1 MKIDYFRS
9 SAFPAALKAL
19 FKELKVPMNYV
30 SDEPTTAKEI
40 LTRTYKDNGTF
51 ELIDEVYFTGMV
63 DDAAF
68 DDVKGLDVKDIKS
81 DYDGLLVFGIT
92 LKERPNGLLP
102 TRSQL
107 AEIAR
112 AFNRQ
117 FFYTPVIV
125 VFKYNG
131 NNSEYLAFANTE
143 RLTYKQEW
151 REGEK
156 AGKVTLLRDIDI
168 LNPHRGHEDILS
180 ELCIPTSGSKAVD
193 SFAKIYAYWQ
203 EVFSVSIL
211 NKKFYKELS
220 DWYFWAVKQVTYPN
234 QPTAKEAYEKGA
246 KLEDLIQQH
255 KATNVIRLLTRL
267 LFTWFIKEKKLIP
280 EALFDLDS
288 LQDDILKEISPD
300 HEGQLF
306 ADANKGS
313 VYYKAILQNLFFATL
328 NCPIESGGLDNRTR
342 GFRGD
347 GYGTHRGIDYLMR
360 YKKYFK
366 DPEGFLKMMNDTVPF
381 LNGGLFEC
389 LDNKYENVYLD
400 GFSDQMTKGEQLVV
414 PDYLFFGATEEVDLS
429 AEYGVKNSSTKK
441 AAVKGLINILKSYK
455 FTVTENTPIE
465 VDVALDPE
473 LLGKVFENLLA
484 SFNPET
490 KTTAR
495 KQTGSFY
502 TPREIVNYM
511 VDESLTAYLK
521 SAISDWGVDE
531 KAVDEKLRQ
540 LTSFDPINPFENQ
553 SKLNRRIVEELN
565 NCKILDPACG
575 SGAFPMGILQKMVH
589 MLQKLDADNQLWK
602 NVQKARAQQEAQE
615 AFEIEDNEERGNRL
629 KEIDEAFDQSINDP
643 DYARKLY
650 LIENCIY
657 GVDIQ
662 AIATQISKLRFF
674 ISLVVDQKVNAKR
687 SNFGIRPL
695 PNLETKFV
703 TANTLIGIEKPSAQ
717 TNLYDTKEIK
727 ELERQLRAVRHK
739 LFSARTKDTKLK
751 YRDKDEELRKR
762 IGDVLLDNG
771 WPSDTAENL
780 AGWDPYDQNASSPF
794 FDSEWMFDI
803 SNGFDIVIGN
813 PPYVEFKKI
822 TAEEKRPFLNYKS
835 ATGKFDL
842 YVLFMEKG
850 IELSLKTT
858 GVLCYI
864 NPTTFMRK
872 DFGVGIRSFLK
883 KNTTVLKIQDFV
895 DLQVF
900 EGATNYTGVFLIKN
914 SVSKDYVFQYSKY
927 DCPRQISV
935 REFET
940 ELRSDMSS
948 TVKEIQSL
956 EYEYLD
962 SSWEFIN
969 PKIRSI
975 LNLCDN
981 SSITLKNCTHAIFQG
996 IASGKDEVFYVSK
1009 DEIDQYKIEPD
1020 ILKPILKG
1028 KDIKAYEITWSG
1040 NYVIYPYDSEGK
1052 VLKESEFKTQNPNV
1066 YSYFRLKEPLLK
1078 GRTYFE
1084 KSSKL
1089 WYELWNQR
1097 SPVNFAKNRIVT
1109 TEISAK
1115 NNFVLTNKFF
1125 GNTKTYHV
1133 LLKNEFSE
1141 FYVLGLLNSRLLEF
1155 YYHNITTPQAGG
1167 FYAYKTQ
1174 FLNNIPIRIC
1184 EDFSGPIETLS
1195 KILVFGDSTTMPQI
1209 LGVLNSLVFNLY
1221 FPEHM
1226 EEREIDVLEFVERD
1240 MEKAFQGQG
1249 LDDLNDVEKEKA
1261 IKQLHATWNHPDNEV
1276 RNRIKLFAVRSPE
1289 ILKPILEN

>member
-1 MKIDYFRS
+1 
-9 SAFPAALKAL
+9 
-19 FKELKVPMNYV
+19 
-30 SDEPTTAKEI
+30 
-40 LTRTYKDNGTF
+40 
-51 ELIDEVYFTGMV
+51 
-63 DDAAF
+63 
-68 DDVKGLDVKDIKS
+68 
-81 DYDGLLVFGIT
+81 
-92 LKERPNGLLP
+92 
-102 TRSQL
+102 
-107 AEIAR
+107 
-112 AFNRQ
+112 
-117 FFYTPVIV
+117 
-125 VFKYNG
+125 
-131 NNSEYLAFANTE
+131 
-143 RLTYKQEW
+143 
-151 REGEK
+151 
-156 AGKVTLLRDIDI
+156 
-168 LNPHRGHEDILS
+168 
-180 ELCIPTSGSKAVD
+180 
-193 SFAKIYAYWQ
+193 
-203 EVFSVSIL
+203 
-211 NKKFYKELS
+211 
-220 DWYFWAVKQVTYPN
+220 
-234 QPTAKEAYEKGA
+234 
-246 KLEDLIQQH
+246 
-255 KATNVIRLLTRL
+255 
-267 LFTWFIKEKKLIP
+267 
-280 EALFDLDS
+280 
-288 LQDDILKEISPD
+288 
-300 HEGQLF
+300 
-306 ADANKGS
+306 
-313 VYYKAILQNLFFATL
+313 
-328 NCPIESGGLDNRTR
+328 
-342 GFRGD
+342 
-347 GYGTHRGIDYLMR
+347 
-360 YKKYFK
+360 
-366 DPEGFLKMMNDTVPF
+366 
-381 LNGGLFEC
+381 
-389 LDNKYENVYLD
+389 
-400 GFSDQMTKGEQLVV
+400 
-414 PDYLFFGATEEVDLS
+414 
-429 AEYGVKNSSTKK
+429 
-441 AAVKGLINILKSYK
+441 
-455 FTVTENTPIE
+455 
-465 VDVALDPE
+465 
-473 LLGKVFENLLA
+473 
-484 SFNPET
+484 
-490 KTTAR
+490 
-495 KQTGSFY
+495 
-502 TPREIVNYM
+502 
-511 VDESLTAYLK
+511 
-521 SAISDWGVDE
+521 
-531 KAVDEKLRQ
+531 
-540 LTSFDPINPFENQ
+540 
-553 SKLNRRIVEELN
+553 
-565 NCKILDPACG
+565 
-575 SGAFPMGILQKMVH
+575 
-589 MLQKLDADNQLWK
+589 
-602 NVQKARAQQEAQE
+602 
-615 AFEIEDNEERGNRL
+615 
-629 KEIDEAFDQSINDP
+629 
-643 DYARKLY
+643 
-650 LIENCIY
+650 
-657 GVDIQ
+657 
-662 AIATQISKLRFF
+662 
-674 ISLVVDQKVNAKR
+674 
-687 SNFGIRPL
+687 
-695 PNLETKFV
+695 
-703 TANTLIGIEKPSAQ
+703 
-717 TNLYDTKEIK
+717 
-727 ELERQLRAVRHK
+727 
-739 LFSARTKDTKLK
+739 
-751 YRDKDEELRKR
+751 
-762 IGDVLLDNG
+762 
-771 WPSDTAENL
+771 
-780 AGWDPYDQNASSPF
+780 
-794 FDSEWMFDI
+794 MFDI